1 MALSD
6 KSRFYEE
13 VFINNDMYA
22 IREVAKCKEVRED
35 QTLIGIYMYN
45 YVIAKYV
52 KQFGYDLVLS
62 ILTDLGKWIENRES
76 INYPDADEVTD
87 GE

>member
-6 KSRFYEE
+6 KTRFYEE

-22 IREVAKCKEVRED
+22 IREVAKCKEVREE

-45 YVIAKYV
+45 YVIVKYV

-76 INYPDADEVTD
+76 VTYTDADEVTD